1 MLMKRRLKAKV
12 SDSIIVR
19 GPITN
24 HKKNKWEDTML
35 PLNGEIIFRPARIYN
50 SSVTIPFLPI

>member
-1 MLMKRRLKAKV
+1 MLMKGRLKGKV

-19 GPITN
+19 EPITN

-35 PLNGEIIFRPARIYN
+35 PLNGEIIFRPARTYI
-50 SSVTIPFLPI
+50 ILQ